1 MLAAQEFLFDLNPQ
15 LLFDAALLAIAVFF
29 LYMLMSYLLFNPARK
44 LLKDR
49 QDHISSEL
57 DEASADKEKAA
68 ALKAEYEAKL
78 KEIDK
83 EAETILADARQK
95 ALKNQNRI
103 VNEAK
108 EEAARIVKHAQE
120 EALLEKKHAM
130 NDMKQEMITVASL
143 MAQKVVASSIT
154 AEIQST
160 YGDALFALAV
170 EEHMVDQLYE
180 EAQAVAQILRE
191 NTELTRLMNHPK
203 IEKEEKVR
211 LIEDIFKG
219 RIGDEL
225 VGLLRMLV
233 QKGHYKE
240 TDQVFTYFID
250 RVKEYK
256 KIGTAYV
263 TSAMELTPQQ
273 KQAVEQKLLDTT
285 KYVQF
290 EIHYTTDPAL
300 IGGMV
305 IRIRDRVV
313 DGSVRTR
320 LEHLTRDLERIQL
333 KVGECAP

>member
-130 NDMKQEMITVASL
+130 KQEMITVASL

-160 YGDALFALAV
+160 L
-170 EEHMVDQLYE
+170 VDETL
-180 EAQAVAQILRE
+180 
-191 NTELTRLMNHPK
+191 
-203 IEKEEKVR
+203 KE
-211 LIEDIFKG
+211 
-219 RIGDEL
+219 
-225 VGLLRMLV
+225 M
-233 QKGHYKE
+233 
-240 TDQVFTYFID
+240 
-250 RVKEYK
+250 
-256 KIGTAYV
+256 
-263 TSAMELTPQQ
+263 
-273 KQAVEQKLLDTT
+273 
-285 KYVQF
+285 
-290 EIHYTTDPAL
+290 
-300 IGGMV
+300 
-305 IRIRDRVV
+305 
-313 DGSVRTR
+313 
-320 LEHLTRDLERIQL
+320 
-333 KVGECAP
+333 GESTWQN